1 MLSKFEQVQKQWG
14 GTSDVIDHW
23 LMSRQQLLIDYCKL
37 AGLPPFDQKTRQLP
51 TSSQLQ
57 LFSQQLVDYISE
69 GHFKIYD
76 MVMERWNA
84 TGYSPTEEIS
94 QLYSQITQTTDPLLN
109 FSDRYCAIDDDD
121 DLPDF
126 DKDLSSVGELM
137 ELRFALED
145 KLIEL
150 ISESLACPPG
160 A

>member
-1 MLSKFEQVQKQWG
+1 MLSKFEQVQQQWG

-37 AGLPPFDQKTRQLP
+37 AGLPPFENNSRQLP

-57 LFSQQLVDYISE
+57 LFCQQVVDYISA

-76 MVMERWNA
+76 MVMDKWKT
-84 TGYSPTEEIS
+84 TGYSPTKEIS
-94 QLYSQITQTTDPLLN
+94 QLYANITQTTDPILN
-109 FSDRYCAIDDDD
+109 FTDRYCAIDDNDTLA
-121 DLPDF
+121 DLDR
-126 DKDLSSVGELM
+126 DLSGIGELL
-137 ELRFALED
+137 ELRFELED
-145 KLIEL
+145 TLIEL